1 MFLPFNLERFHPLDP
16 GIEVMQTLPMT
27 QSMDTI
33 GELPGATESGEPS
46 PAKPEIE

>member
-33 GELPGATESGEPS
+33 GELPGATESGEPD
-46 PAKPEIE
+46 